1 MHFEHLS
8 RLRQSGC
15 SVAGVKG
22 LGGGGGGGGGVYGRE
37 EGNACYK
44 SGVF

>member
-22 LGGGGGGGGGVYGRE
+22 LGGGGGGGYGRE

-44 SGVF
+44 SDVF